1 MEIVLCVTGSVA
13 AIEAV
18 KLARELRRQGA
29 SVRCFMSEDA
39 CRIIHPYAMEFA
51 TGSKPILELTGEIE
65 HVKYADSDLILVAP
79 ATANI
84 IGKLAFKL
92 ADNPISSLLLTASGM
107 GTPIVMVPS
116 MHEAMYA
123 AAEGNIQRL
132 REEGV
137 VFVEPRMDEGKAK
150 FPDINT
156 IVLEAMRQTSKQS
169 LRGKR
174 FLISLGGTYEPI
186 DPVRGI
192 TNRSSGKMGLAVAR
206 RAYIEGADVTLLA
219 GVVSVDIPQQFT
231 VVGAET
237 ADSMAS
243 AVRELIGEHDVFVS
257 AAAVADFKPTY
268 TGRKISSDGELTL
281 TLKPNPKII
290 KIARELN
297 PDALIVGF
305 KAEYDVPRE
314 ELIRS
319 AEKQMQEAGVDIV
332 VANDVSVEGF
342 GSDSNRAIIVSDKA
356 VELPVMSK
364 DDLAS
369 LIVDE
374 IAVKLE
380 EKE

>member
-1 MEIVLCVTGSVA
+1 
-13 AIEAV
+13 
-18 KLARELRRQGA
+18 
-29 SVRCFMSEDA
+29 
-39 CRIIHPYAMEFA
+39 MEFA
-51 TGSKPILELTGEIE
+51 TGGKPILELTGEIE
-65 HVKYADSDLILVAP
+65 HVKYADADLILVAP

-123 AAEGNIQRL
+123 AAEGNMRRL
-132 REEGV
+132 RDEGV

-156 IVLEAMRQTSKQS
+156 IVLEAMRQTSKQR
-169 LRGKR
+169 LKGKR
-174 FLISLGGTYEPI
+174 VLVSLGGTYEPI

-231 VVGAET
+231 VIGTET

-243 AVRELIGEHDVFVS
+243 AVRELIGKHDVFVS
-257 AAAVADFKPTY
+257 AAAVADFKPAY
-268 TGRKISSDGELTL
+268 TERKISSDGELTL

-305 KAEYDVPRE
+305 KAEYDVPKD

-319 AEKQMQEAGVDIV
+319 AEKQMREAGVDIV

-342 GSDSNRAIIVSDKA
+342 GSDSNMAIIVSDEA
-356 VELPVMSK
+356 LELPVMSK

-369 LIVDE
+369 LIIDE
-374 IAVKLE
+374 IAGKLE
-380 EKE
+380 EKEPT